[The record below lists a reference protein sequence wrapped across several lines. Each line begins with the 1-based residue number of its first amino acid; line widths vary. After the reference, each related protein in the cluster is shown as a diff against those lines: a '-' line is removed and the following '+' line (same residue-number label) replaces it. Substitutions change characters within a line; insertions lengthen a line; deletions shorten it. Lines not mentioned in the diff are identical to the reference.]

1 MKLHIS
7 HQIAVGPEG
16 YNPYWTGKPINP
28 GVKEDSIAMP
38 MGMGPGWGRGR
49 GRRRK
54 LRMIGFVPEVR
65 HFYPALPPMGQPK
78 PPIFMTYEEFEAL
91 RLVDHEGLTQ
101 EEAGKRMGVSRG
113 TVWRALNSARKK
125 VAQMLVEGRE
135 LIILPQGNEI
145 PRNVPES
152 EE

>member
-1 MKLHIS
+1 
-7 HQIAVGPEG
+7 
-16 YNPYWTGKPINP
+16 
-28 GVKEDSIAMP
+28 
-38 MGMGPGWGRGR
+38 
-49 GRRRK
+49 
-54 LRMIGFVPEVR
+54 MIGFVPEVR

-78 PPIFMTYEEFEAL
+78 QPIFMTYEEFEAL

-145 PRNVPES
+145 PKNSQDSQE
-152 EE
+152 

>member
-1 MKLHIS
+1 MG
-7 HQIAVGPEG
+7 GPRRG
-16 YNPYWTGKPINP
+16 
-28 GVKEDSIAMP
+28 
-38 MGMGPGWGRGR
+38 GRK
-49 GRRRK
+49 RK
-54 LRMIGFVPEVR
+54 MRMIGGVIPPEVR

-113 TVWRALNSARKK
+113 TVWRALSSARKK

-135 LIILPQGNEI
+135 LVILPQGGNEV
-145 PRNVPES
+145 PRRS
-152 EE
+152 DEEEP

>member
-1 MKLHIS
+1 
-7 HQIAVGPEG
+7 
-16 YNPYWTGKPINP
+16 
-28 GVKEDSIAMP
+28 MP
-38 MGMGPGWGRGR
+38 MGMGPGRGRGR

-54 LRMIGFVPEVR
+54 MRMIGFVPEVR
-65 HFYPALPPMGQPK
+65 YFYPALPPVGQPK

-113 TVWRALNSARKK
+113 TVWRALSSARKK

-145 PRNVPES
+145 PKGMT
-152 EE
+152 EEKP